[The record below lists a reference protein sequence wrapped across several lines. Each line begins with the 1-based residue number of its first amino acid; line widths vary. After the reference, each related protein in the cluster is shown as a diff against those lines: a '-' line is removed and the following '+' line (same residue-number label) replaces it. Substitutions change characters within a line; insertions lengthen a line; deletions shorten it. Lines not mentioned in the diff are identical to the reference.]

1 MDRRFVAWFTALL
14 MPLAFGPPALAG
26 DVPLRALGRFDGWR
40 ENALVGYGLVTG
52 LSGSGDSRSS
62 VVTRQAL
69 RNVLSRLGTT
79 VAEADI
85 SSRNV
90 AVVVVTATLPA
101 SANIGDRIDVTVS
114 SVGDARSIAG
124 GTLLMTSLAGPDQQ
138 VYALAQGPLLVGG
151 YQFDAQLN
159 LAQRNHPTTG
169 RIVLGASVERPVDA
183 KLLDAHGRI
192 SFLIAEPDFGTAR
205 KIADAVNRRFGPGVA
220 NVENADRVRIAAPT
234 EPRALAEFVSA
245 VQDLAVEPGRQ
256 YRVVVNE
263 RTGTV
268 VAGGDVTISPVVIS
282 QGDLRVTVATRN
294 EGSQPTFFS
303 GLAGDVGSLV
313 ISNTKLDVEDGRND
327 ATLRFG
333 STTIGDL
340 VHGLASLRVGTRR
353 IISILQAL
361 KSAGALHAEIVVQ

>member
-1 MDRRFVAWFTALL
+1 MFRWFAPFVAILIAFTAT
-14 MPLAFGPPALAG
+14 AQAR
-26 DVPLRALGRFDGWR
+26 DVPIRALGRFDGWR

-62 VVTRQAL
+62 AVTRQAL

-79 VAEADI
+79 VADVDI

-90 AVVVVTATLPA
+90 AVVVVTAMLPA
-101 SANIGDRIDVTVS
+101 SANVGDKIDVTVS

-124 GTLLMTSLAGPDQQ
+124 GTLLMTSLSGPDQQ
-138 VYALAQGPLLVGG
+138 VYALAQGPLVVGG

-183 KLLDAHGRI
+183 KLLNARGEI
-192 SFLIAEPDFGTAR
+192 SFLLAEPDFATAR
-205 KIADAVNRRFGPGVA
+205 NIAAAVNQRFGPSVA
-220 NVENADRVRIAAPT
+220 TVENADRVKIAAPSGSR
-234 EPRALAEFVSA
+234 EFAEFVSA
-245 VQDLAVEPGRQ
+245 VQDLGVQPGRQ

-282 QGDLRVTVATRN
+282 QGDLRVTVANRN
-294 EGSQPTFFS
+294 EGSQPAFFS
-303 GLAGDVGSLV
+303 GLASDVASLV
-313 ISNTKLDVEDGRND
+313 ISNTKLEVEEGHND
-327 ATLRFG
+327 ATIRFG

-340 VHGLASLRVGTRR
+340 VQGLSSLRVDTRR
-353 IISILQAL
+353 IISIIQAL